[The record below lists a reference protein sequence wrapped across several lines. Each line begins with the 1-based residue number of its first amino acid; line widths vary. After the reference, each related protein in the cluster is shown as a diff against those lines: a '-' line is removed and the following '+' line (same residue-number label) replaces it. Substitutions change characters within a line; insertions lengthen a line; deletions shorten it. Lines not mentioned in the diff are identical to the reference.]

1 MRGRRRV
8 SRSVDEVIEEL
19 EELLRRAYPDSC
31 FPKVGEVWLSWELFE
46 HIIHLDN
53 QLY

>member
-1 MRGRRRV
+1 MRGRRSVR
-8 SRSVDEVIEEL
+8 RGVDEVV
-19 EELLRRAYPDSC
+19 EELLRGAYPDSC
-31 FPKVGEVWLSWELFE
+31 FPKVGEAWLSWEIFK

>member
-1 MRGRRRV
+1 MRGRRSVR
-8 SRSVDEVIEEL
+8 RSVDEVV

-31 FPKVGEVWLSWELFE
+31 FPKVWLSWELFE

>member
-8 SRSVDEVIEEL
+8 RRSVDEVVGEL
-19 EELLRRAYPDSC
+19 EKLLRRAYPDSC
-31 FPKVGEVWLSWELFE
+31 FPKVGEAWLSWELFE

>member
-1 MRGRRRV
+1 MRGRRSVR
-8 SRSVDEVIEEL
+8 RSVDEVVEEL
-19 EELLRRAYPDSC
+19 EELLRRAYPDSR

>member
-8 SRSVDEVIEEL
+8 RRSVDEVVEEL

-31 FPKVGEVWLSWELFE
+31 FPKVGKPGSLGSFSSTSST
-46 HIIHLDN
+46 
-53 QLY
+53 